1 MKMQLRF
8 QLQGRSSVTKGKQG
22 RVKETEGVLNGAVY
36 SHCHGFFSVQ
46 KILRKKPRFFVQQ
59 EEAQVVITKK
69 TKKGLRRLKRYSLDL
84 VPLSVLKGSDF
95 VAKAVDL
102 AVRELITS
110 ASLGQ
115 VLAIVPYVIER
126 ELGMEI
132 IEEHTVMEYSKVSK
146 KCEKCGHGE
155 ATYYTRQMRSADK
168 GQTTFYTCTGCG
180 HQSQE
185 N

>member
-1 MKMQLRF
+1 MQLRF
-8 QLQGRSSVTKGKQG
+8 QLQGRNSVTKGKQG
-22 RVKETEGVLNGAVY
+22 RVKETEGVLNGVVY

-59 EEAQVVITKK
+59 EEA
-69 TKKGLRRLKRYSLDL
+69 R
-84 VPLSVLKGSDF
+84 GSDF
-95 VAKAVDL
+95 VAKAMDL
-102 AVRELITS
+102 AARELITS

-115 VLAIVPYVIER
+115 VTQVQLDRAKVSTKSAVLMNLESRDIRR

-132 IEEHTVMEYSKVSK
+132 IEEHTVMEYSK
-146 KCEKCGHGE
+146 
-155 ATYYTRQMRSADK
+155 MRSADK
-168 GQTTFYTCTGCG
+168 EQTTFYTCTGCG